1 VADARGPVVDA
12 RLWNGPRAVLVSSS
26 EPKWR
31 VVAHLAFLS
40 LFLLCFF
47 FLLFLNPNLNSNVV
61 VKFMLK

>member
-1 VADARGPVVDA
+1 VGCLGARYKG
-12 RLWNGPRAVLVSSS
+12 
-26 EPKWR
+26 KWVGFGR
-31 VVAHLAFLS
+31 VVAHPAFIS